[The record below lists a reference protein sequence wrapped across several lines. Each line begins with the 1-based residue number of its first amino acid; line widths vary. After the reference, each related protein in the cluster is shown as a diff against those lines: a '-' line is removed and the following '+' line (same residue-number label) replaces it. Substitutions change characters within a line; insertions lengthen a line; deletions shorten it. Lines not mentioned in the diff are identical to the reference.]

1 METYRTHY
9 PSPTKSS
16 PAIAQD
22 TAEPTKTSILIQN
35 KGIETHH
42 RDGWRFFLI
51 HGSNHKKC
59 GLFWCIAKKCPVDI
73 LLDFGSPYHPCMV
86 VNIPVPWILWEGYF
100 KYHGKRVPIHHW
112 HPRRFNWH
120 PRRHSRCWG
129 NLKMFHIFRVMNSQM
144 FQDED
149 VQFSESRE
157 FLWFQA

>member
-1 METYRTHY
+1 MAFFNASTTTWRGGPRRPPRSSCLKKTHLYYMYIAWEPGKKKNTILRGYVNLNSPIFRGLKKPLNFLGFFGGSKSFWVSIMETYRTHY

-59 GLFWCIAKKCPVDI
+59 GLF
-73 LLDFGSPYHPCMV
+73 
-86 VNIPVPWILWEGYF
+86 
-100 KYHGKRVPIHHW
+100 
-112 HPRRFNWH
+112 
-120 PRRHSRCWG
+120 
-129 NLKMFHIFRVMNSQM
+129 
-144 FQDED
+144 
-149 VQFSESRE
+149 
-157 FLWFQA
+157 